1 MRFGARCLH
10 WLTSFRPPVDLR
22 AKRLLQSLSM
32 LLLARIT
39 STDPAPFMG
48 KRWYR
53 VLRQLVKG
61 DSTMKSMIHH
71 EDADRL
77 TRHAARPVAAR
88 QPLIDSARAL
98 LAEGREPE
106 SSSCCIGPAAM

>member
-1 MRFGARCLH
+1 
-10 WLTSFRPPVDLR
+10 
-22 AKRLLQSLSM
+22 M

-106 SSSCCIGPAAM
+106 SSSCCIGPAAMSGSRGLLRFSARLGRREDDEQS